1 LVVPPTDAYLES
13 LLAKQHIVALVAQ
26 ASEDVVGGLV
36 ASELDKFERARRE
49 FYIYDLAVV
58 PEHRRYGI
66 VTALIEHLR
75 EIAARRGAW
84 VVDVQADYGDD
95 PAIALSEKL
104 VSREEVLHFNIRV
117 DPGGLWPKRHLRS
130 E

>member
-66 VTALIEHLR
+66 VTALI
-75 EIAARRGAW
+75 
-84 VVDVQADYGDD
+84 
-95 PAIALSEKL
+95 
-104 VSREEVLHFNIRV
+104 
-117 DPGGLWPKRHLRS
+117 
-130 E
+130 